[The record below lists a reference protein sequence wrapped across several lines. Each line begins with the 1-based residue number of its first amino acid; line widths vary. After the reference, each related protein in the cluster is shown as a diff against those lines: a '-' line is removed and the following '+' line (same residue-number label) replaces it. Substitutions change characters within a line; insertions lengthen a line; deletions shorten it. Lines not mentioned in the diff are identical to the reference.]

1 MKFST
6 RATYGL
12 RLCFILALSK
22 TPLSAAQLVKKTDLS
37 AKYIEQLLGMLKRG
51 NIVTAY
57 RGKAGGYELA
67 RAPEDI
73 TVGDMLVALD
83 DAFEA
88 PRCVDGSCD
97 DMYCP
102 NRNVLSALNKGINDV
117 LGSITLDDM
126 VSDIRKV
133 CKET

>member
-1 MKFST
+1 M
-6 RATYGL
+6 
-12 RLCFILALSK
+12 
-22 TPLSAAQLVKKTDLS
+22 VKKTDLS
-37 AKYIEQLLGMLKRG
+37 AKYIEQLLGMLRRG

-73 TVGDMLVALD
+73 TVGDMLAALD

-88 PRCVDGSCD
+88 PQCVGGSCD

-102 NRNVLSALNKGINDV
+102 NRTVLSKLNDGINDV
-117 LGSITLDDM
+117 LGSITLFDM
-126 VSDIRKV
+126 VSDIRNN
-133 CKET
+133 CNSET